1 MDKLLI
7 CGGKRLSGSL
17 RISGAK
23 NSALPILAGTLL
35 TAEPVTLENLPHLHD
50 VTTMLELLGCLGAG
64 VSMDE
69 KMRVEVCAQT
79 LRHLRAPYELVKTMR
94 ASFVVLGP
102 LLARFGTAEV
112 SLPGGCAIGARPV
125 DQHLKAF
132 TALGAEID
140 VQDGYVIGRAPHGLT
155 GADFRFDIVT
165 VGGTQNLLMAATLA
179 RGTTRI
185 SNAACEPEVEDL
197 GNFLNALGARVSG
210 HGTAEIVVE
219 GVERLH
225 GCEYRIMPD
234 RVETGTYLI
243 AAAATGGR
251 VRLQRTAPGALTAV
265 LDKLRESGADITVG
279 DDWIELDM
287 HGRRPKAVDIE
298 TAPYPGF
305 PTDMQAQYLAMN
317 AIADGDSRI
326 TETIFEN
333 RFMHVQE
340 INRLGANIVLAGS
353 SQALVHGVE
362 RLKAA
367 PVMATDL
374 RASFSLVVAALVA
387 EGTTLIDRI
396 YHIDRG
402 YETIEEKLSQLGADV
417 QRVSSGPR
425 RSGAAPTQESLWQA

>member
-1 MDKLLI
+1 
-7 CGGKRLSGSL
+7 
-17 RISGAK
+17 
-23 NSALPILAGTLL
+23 LPILAGTVL
-35 TAEPVTLENLPHLHD
+35 TDQPVVLDNLPHLHD
-50 VTTMLELLGCLGAG
+50 VTTMLELLGCLGVG
-64 VSMDE
+64 VVVDE
-69 KMRVEVCAQT
+69 TMRVQVTAND
-79 LRHLRAPYELVKTMR
+79 LRQLRAPYELVKTMR
-94 ASFVVLGP
+94 ASFVVMGP
-102 LLARFGTAEV
+102 LLARFGRAEV

-125 DQHLKAF
+125 DQHLKGLA
-132 TALGAEID
+132 ALGADID
-140 VQDGYVIGRAPHGLT
+140 VQDGYVIASAPNGLH
-155 GADFRFDIVT
+155 GADFRFDLVT

-179 RGTTRI
+179 RGTTTIR
-185 SNAACEPEVEDL
+185 NAAREPEVEDL
-197 GNFLNALGARVSG
+197 GNFLNAMGARVSG
-210 HGTAEIVVE
+210 HGTPEIVVE

-225 GCEYRIMPD
+225 GCSYRVMPD

-251 VRLQRTAPGALTAV
+251 VRLQRTAPGALAAV
-265 LDKLRESGADITVG
+265 LDKLAESGAELTAG

-287 HGRRPKAVDIE
+287 HGRRPRAVDIV

-340 INRLGANIVLAGS
+340 INRLGAHIELAGP
-353 SQALVHGVE
+353 SQALVHGVP

-402 YETIEEKLSQLGADV
+402 YETIEEKLAQLGADV
-417 QRVSSGPR
+417 QRVSRAP
-425 RSGAAPTQESLWQA
+425 GAR

>member
-7 CGGKRLSGSL
+7 SGGKRLEGVL

-23 NSALPILAGTLL
+23 NSALPILAATVL
-35 TAEPVTLENLPHLHD
+35 TEEPVMLDNLPHLHD
-50 VTTMLELLGCLGAG
+50 VTTMLELLGCLG
-64 VSMDE
+64 VEVVVDE
-69 KMRVEVCAQT
+69 KMRVEVRARQ
-79 LRHLRAPYELVKTMR
+79 LGSLRAPYELVKTMR
-94 ASFVVLGP
+94 ASFVVMGP
-102 LLARFGTAEV
+102 LLARFGAAEV

-125 DQHLKAF
+125 DQHLKAL
-132 TALGAEID
+132 TALGARVD
-140 VQDGYVIGRAPHGLT
+140 VTDGYVVATAPRGLQ
-155 GADFRFDIVT
+155 GADFRFDLVT

-185 SNAACEPEVEDL
+185 GNAACEPEVEDL
-197 GNFLNALGARVSG
+197 GNFLNAMGARVSG
-210 HGTAEIVVE
+210 HGTPDIVVE
-219 GVERLH
+219 GVDRLH
-225 GCEYRIMPD
+225 GCAYSVMPD

-251 VRLQRTAPGALTAV
+251 VRLNRTAPDTLDAV
-265 LDKLRESGADITVG
+265 LDKLRESGADISRG
-279 DDWIELDM
+279 EDWVELDM
-287 HGRRPKAVDIE
+287 HGRRPRAVDIVTE
-298 TAPYPGF
+298 PYPGF

-317 AIADGDSRI
+317 AIAEGDSSI

-340 INRLGANIVLAGS
+340 INRLGASIELPSA

-362 RLKAA
+362 RLHAA

-417 QRVSSGPR
+417 QRVSRAPR
-425 RSGAAPTQESLWQA
+425 PVLAAVQHSRT

>member
-7 CGGKRLSGSL
+7 SGGKRLSGTL
-17 RISGAK
+17 NISGAK

-35 TAEPVTLENLPHLHD
+35 TAEPVTLSNLPHLHD
-50 VTTMLELLGCLGAG
+50 VTTMLELLGCMGTRL
-64 VSMDE
+64 VVDE
-69 KMRVEVCAQT
+69 KMRVEICASD
-79 LRHLRAPYELVKTMR
+79 LRHQRAPYELVRTMR
-94 ASFVVLGP
+94 ASFVVMGP

-132 TALGAEID
+132 AALGADID
-140 VQDGYVIGRAPHGLT
+140 VQEGYVVASAPRGLV
-155 GADFRFDIVT
+155 GADFSFDLVT

-185 SNAACEPEVEDL
+185 RNAAQEPEVEDL

-210 HGTAEIVVE
+210 HGTSEIVVE
-219 GVERLH
+219 GVEKLH

-243 AAAATGGR
+243 AAAATRGR
-251 VRLQRTAPGALTAV
+251 VLLQRTAQEALTAV
-265 LDKLRESGADITVG
+265 LDKLRESGADLRVG

-287 HGRRPKAVDIE
+287 HGQRPRAVDIE

-317 AIADGDSRI
+317 AIAEGDSLI

-333 RFMHVQE
+333 RFMHVPE
-340 INRLGANIVLAGS
+340 INRLGANIELVGS
-353 SQALVHGVE
+353 NQALVHGVP

-417 QRVSSGPR
+417 QRVSQAPA
-425 RSGAAPTQESLWQA
+425 RSSAAADQEAVWRA

>member
-7 CGGKRLSGSL
+7 TGGSRLSGTL

-23 NSALPILAGTLL
+23 NAALPILAASVL
-35 TAEPVTLENLPHLHD
+35 TEEPVLLDNLPHLHD
-50 VTTMLELLGCLGAG
+50 VTTMLELLGCLG
-64 VSMDE
+64 VDVVVNE
-69 KMRVEVCAQT
+69 KMQVEVRARE
-79 LRHLRAPYELVKTMR
+79 LRELRAPYELVKTMR

-102 LLARFGTAEV
+102 LLTRFGQAEV

-125 DQHLKAF
+125 DQHLKALE
-132 TALGAEID
+132 ALGAE
-140 VQDGYVIGRAPHGLT
+140 VEVVDGYVIGRAPAGLAGT
-155 GADFRFDIVT
+155 DFRFDLVT

-185 SNAACEPEVEDL
+185 RNAACEPEVTDL
-197 GNFLNALGARVSG
+197 GNFLNAMGARVSG
-210 HGTAEIVVE
+210 HGTPEIVVE

-225 GCEYRIMPD
+225 GCSYRVMPD

-251 VRLQRTAPGALTAV
+251 VRLERTDPTLLTAV
-265 LDKLRESGADITVG
+265 LDKLAEAGAELRQG
-279 DDWIELDM
+279 DTWIELDL
-287 HGRRPKAVDIE
+287 HGKRPRAVDIE

-305 PTDMQAQYLAMN
+305 PTDMQAQFLAMN
-317 AIADGDSRI
+317 AVAEGDSHI
-326 TETIFEN
+326 SETIFEN

-340 INRLGANIVLAGS
+340 INRLGARIVLDGPS
-353 SQALVHGVE
+353 RALVHGVE

-402 YETIEEKLSQLGADV
+402 YETIEEKLSQLGARV
-417 QRVSSGPR
+417 QRVSEAPR
-425 RSGAAPTQESLWQA
+425 GGRRARLQAAGE

>member
-7 CGGKRLSGSL
+7 GGGKRLDGTL

-23 NSALPILAGTLL
+23 NSALPILAATVL
-35 TAEPVTLENLPHLHD
+35 TEEAVVLDNLPHLHD
-50 VTTMLELLGCLGAG
+50 VTTMLELLGCLG
-64 VSMDE
+64 VEVVVDE
-69 KMRVEVCAQT
+69 KMRVEVRARQ
-79 LRHLRAPYELVKTMR
+79 LGSLRAPYELVKTMR
-94 ASFVVLGP
+94 ASFVVMGP
-102 LLARFGTAEV
+102 LLARFGAAEV

-132 TALGAEID
+132 AALGAEVD
-140 VQDGYVIGRAPHGLT
+140 VSDGYVVARAPQGLR
-155 GADFRFDIVT
+155 GSNFSFDLVT
-165 VGGTQNLLMAATLA
+165 VGGTQNLLMAAALA

-185 SNAACEPEVEDL
+185 GNAACEPEVEDL
-197 GNFLNALGARVSG
+197 GNFLNAMGARVSG
-210 HGTAEIVVE
+210 HGTPDIVVE

-225 GCEYRIMPD
+225 GCDYAIMPD

-251 VRLQRTAPGALTAV
+251 VRLNRTAPRTLDAV
-265 LDKLRESGADITVG
+265 LDKLRESGAEITLG

-287 HGRRPKAVDIE
+287 HGRRPRAVDIV

-317 AIADGDSRI
+317 AIAEGDSCI

-340 INRLGANIVLAGS
+340 INRLGASIALPSA

-362 RLKAA
+362 RLQAA

-417 QRVSSGPR
+417 QRVSRAPQPTR
-425 RSGAAPTQESLWQA
+425 AAG